1 MTMPNNLDQLN
12 QYQEKMNQQNQ
23 AYKRRTKPIVALD
36 YQEENGLLYP
46 KIMLMAGNHELNKR
60 EMMIQE
66 YLKENQAALY
76 HELYLSGELMIYLK
90 NKEEQLKM
98 KEQKIFHELLQQRVD
113 QLPTELLQRTRIIN
127 QLKEQA
133 HETALKDLLP
143 L

>member
-1 MTMPNNLDQLN
+1 
-12 QYQEKMNQQNQ
+12 
-23 AYKRRTKPIVALD
+23 
-36 YQEENGLLYP
+36 
-46 KIMLMAGNHELNKR
+46 MAGNHELNKR